1 MKRGNETVPLSI
13 EGKADPE
20 WPTEDRGLIFQAET
34 QIQKAAD
41 MVSLRH
47 SPPGVLI
54 NTHMEIIQF
63 RGETALYLE
72 QPPGKATLNG
82 TTVSWIEA
90 TKDDPSTPEDDRKYK
105 SCLKTGS
112 PDTKP
117 GSAKLAD
124 ALPTM
129 MWESHNRTLDAVLDK
144 YGPDNITD
152 RGQQLGLTQTEMHF
166 GCPQPNGPSAPW
178 AANRST
184 L

>member
-1 MKRGNETVPLSI
+1 LPYLYTMI
-13 EGKADPE
+13 EID
-20 WPTEDRGLIFQAET
+20 T
-34 QIQKAAD
+34 
-41 MVSLRH
+41 
-47 SPPGVLI
+47 
-54 NTHMEIIQF
+54 
-63 RGETALYLE
+63 
-72 QPPGKATLNG
+72 GKATLNG